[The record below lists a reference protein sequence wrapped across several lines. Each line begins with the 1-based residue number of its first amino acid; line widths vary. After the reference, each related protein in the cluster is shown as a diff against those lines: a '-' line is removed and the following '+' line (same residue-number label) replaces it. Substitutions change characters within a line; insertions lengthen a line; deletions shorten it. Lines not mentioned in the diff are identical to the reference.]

1 MRTSKSPRL
10 IETLTLG
17 ALGGFAGGAAE
28 IGWIGLYGAA
38 TGTPTD
44 PIARGIVE
52 SAIPAMA
59 TSAWAVELGV
69 LIHLCLAVALG
80 IGLAFGIRLILRRL
94 ETLRSEFALTV
105 LILTAVWAMNFLV
118 VLPHINPAFVHLLP
132 YSVTLLSKVVFG
144 LAAATTFHAR
154 RAQRAATAVP

>member
-1 MRTSKSPRL
+1 MADKLDPEDRNRVL
-10 IETLTLG
+10 RWIRDG
-17 ALGGFAGGAAE
+17 APEAGTFRALFSSFFVLMG
-28 IGWIGLYGAA
+28 IGYLMAL
-38 TGTPTD
+38 
-44 PIARGIVE
+44 
-52 SAIPAMA
+52 SA

-94 ETLRSEFALTV
+94 ETLRSQFAFTV

-132 YSVTLLSKVVFG
+132 YSVTLLSKMLFG